1 MSGTQQYTT
10 AHVHASTYTKC
21 EEVRQCYNT
30 GLTKREG
37 TCGST
42 ANDVRCVDESIIGE
56 WL

>member
-10 AHVHASTYTKC
+10 AREHTPTRC

-37 TCGST
+37 AYGST